1 VTGGTA
7 LTALTAEALAALEL
21 ADTPAG
27 VLVPVLAQP
36 RASRDA
42 VAGVHDGRL
51 KLQLKAPPV
60 DGAANEAAGRFLAKL
75 LGVARSDVT
84 LKQGQT
90 SRRKAFVVA
99 GLTAAAVRAKLA

>member
-1 VTGGTA
+1 MPPGAVTA
-7 LTALTAEALAALEL
+7 AALAALEL
-21 ADTPAG
+21 ADTSAG

-60 DGAANEAAGRFLAKL
+60 DGAANEAAERFLAKL
-75 LGVARSDVT
+75 LGVARADVT
-84 LKQGQT
+84 LKHGAT
-90 SRRKAFVVA
+90 GRRKTFLIGGLRAADVRERLRA
-99 GLTAAAVRAKLA
+99 GV